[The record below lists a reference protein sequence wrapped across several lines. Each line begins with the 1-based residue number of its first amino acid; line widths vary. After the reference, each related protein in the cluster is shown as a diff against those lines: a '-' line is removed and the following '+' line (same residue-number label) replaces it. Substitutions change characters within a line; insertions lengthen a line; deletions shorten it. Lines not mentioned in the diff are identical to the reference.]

1 MGSGHRISRQIY
13 QTWEKKSREENTSAN
28 RANNRTKRM
37 VVQKEDIQILC
48 VAQQQQQQKN
58 NTLNNT
64 EINVNEYALGFV
76 WQTEIKNE
84 REW

>member
-1 MGSGHRISRQIY
+1 
-13 QTWEKKSREENTSAN
+13 
-28 RANNRTKRM
+28 M

-48 VAQQQQQQKN
+48 VAQQQQQKN

-76 WQTEIKNE
+76 WQTKIKNE
-84 REW
+84 REC